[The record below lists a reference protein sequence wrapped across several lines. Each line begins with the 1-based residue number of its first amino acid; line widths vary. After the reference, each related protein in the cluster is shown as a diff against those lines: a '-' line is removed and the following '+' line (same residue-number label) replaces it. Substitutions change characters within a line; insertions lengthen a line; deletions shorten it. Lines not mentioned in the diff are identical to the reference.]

1 MSDVR
6 WNFHCHQN
14 DPFSMSTVL
23 QGQPQQP
30 GCLVMG
36 GSVTGHG
43 VGKQFSLS
51 CLLSSLSL
59 RLLSLPLYPAFALGL
74 ASGSADIRPIR

>member
-1 MSDVR
+1 
-6 WNFHCHQN
+6 
-14 DPFSMSTVL
+14 MSTVL
-23 QGQPQQP
+23 QVQPEQP
-30 GCLVMG
+30 GCLEIVG
-36 GSVTGHG
+36 GVTGPG
-43 VGKQFSLS
+43 VGRQFTLS